1 MKTLFVS
8 DLDGTLLQ
16 PDATLSR
23 TTVSLLNKSV
33 AEGKLFSIATA
44 RTPATVVPILKD
56 VDLRLPAIVI
66 TGAAMFDIKTGHYS
80 HIERMQEEVSRRLVD
95 MYRSSHTSTYMFTL
109 GNDDLINIYH
119 LCGPLTPT
127 QRLFYEQRINSPYK
141 KFHLSDDGSD
151 TLPPKFD
158 DTILFYTM
166 LPDAKA
172 FAAYQQIKDLPG
184 VKAQYYHDIYGE
196 ETGILEAFAAGATKA
211 NAVRRLAEQTG
222 ADRIVCFG
230 DNINDLPMMQVA
242 DVAVA
247 VENALPEVKEAADII
262 IGPNTS
268 DSVARFIADFQ

>member
-16 PDATLSR
+16 PDAMLSR
-23 TTVSLLNKSV
+23 NTINLLNESV

-44 RTPATVVPILKD
+44 RTPATVVPILKE

-66 TGAAMFDIKTGHYS
+66 TGAAMFDLKTGHYS
-80 HIERMQEEVSRRLVD
+80 HIQRMREEVSRKLVD
-95 MYRSSHTSTYMFTL
+95 IYRDSHTSSYMFTL
-109 GNDDLINIYH
+109 GDDDLINIYH
-119 LCGPLTPT
+119 LCGRLTPI
-127 QRLFYEQRINSPYK
+127 QQLFYEQRINSPYK

-151 TLPPKFD
+151 TLPPTFD
-158 DTILFYTM
+158 NTILFYTM

-172 FAAYQQIKDLPG
+172 RSAYEMVKHLEG

-230 DNINDLPMMQVA
+230 DNVNDLPMMEVA

-268 DSVARFIADFQ
+268 DSVARFIADF

>member
-16 PDATLSR
+16 PDAMLSR
-23 TTVSLLNKSV
+23 NTINLLNESV

-44 RTPATVVPILKD
+44 RTPATVVPILKE

-66 TGAAMFDIKTGHYS
+66 TGAAMFDLKTGHYS
-80 HIERMQEEVSRRLVD
+80 HIQRMREKVSRKLVD
-95 MYRSSHTSTYMFTL
+95 IYRDSRTSTYMFTL
-109 GNDDLINIYH
+109 GDDDLINIYH
-119 LCGPLTPT
+119 LCGRLTPI
-127 QRLFYEQRINSPYK
+127 QQLFYEQRINSPYK

-151 TLPPKFD
+151 TLPPTFD
-158 DTILFYTM
+158 NTILFYTM

-172 FAAYQQIKDLPG
+172 RSAYEMVKHLEG

-230 DNINDLPMMQVA
+230 DNVNDLPMMEVA

-268 DSVARFIADFQ
+268 DSVARFIADF

>member
-1 MKTLFVS
+1 MKTLFIS

-23 TTVSLLNKSV
+23 TTVSLLNRSV

-44 RTPATVVPILKD
+44 RTPATVVPILKE

-66 TGAAMFDIKTGHYS
+66 TGAAMFDIKTGNYS
-80 HIERMQEEVSRRLVD
+80 HIQRMREEVSRQLVD
-95 MYRSSHTSTYMFTL
+95 IYRNSDTSTYMFTL
-109 GNDDLINIYH
+109 GDDDLINIYH
-119 LCGPLTPT
+119 LCGRLTPI
-127 QRLFYEQRINSPYK
+127 QQLFYEQRINSPYK
-141 KFHLSDDGSD
+141 RFHLSDDGSD
-151 TLPPKFD
+151 TLPPTFD

-166 LPDAKA
+166 LPDAKTRS
-172 FAAYQQIKDLPG
+172 AYELIKDLPG

-222 ADRIVCFG
+222 ADRVVCFG
-230 DNINDLPMMQVA
+230 DNVNDLPMMEVA

-247 VENALPEVKEAADII
+247 VENALPEVKEAADMV

-268 DSVARFIADFQ
+268 DSVARFIADF